1 MRRRRIATL
10 TLAGALRGFPARA
23 TVATRL
29 AVLVVAS
36 VISAGL
42 VSAPGATAGEYH
54 VYACRTPSGEA
65 APADGWSP
73 SSAGA
78 YDDYEKDTCADGGAL
93 TAALGD
99 LTTHEADVDQAI
111 WTLNVPAG
119 ETMVGATL
127 WRAGDTDGGEGSDAT
142 YEFLLAGPEENK
154 IFSYCV
160 FQFGC
165 TAVGDFG
172 DPLSEA
178 NRVAVP
184 SANLGAHLYVSASC
198 EGVEKVE
205 CPAGHGD
212 ANGYAAV
219 VDLYAADVT
228 LEQSGG
234 PSVEEVRGPLA
245 TETPVNGLSAV
256 LFNASDPG
264 AGVWKVTF
272 EVDGKV
278 VQSTVPNENGGRCRD
293 VGQTADGVPAF
304 LYLQP
309 CPQTESM
316 GVGLDTTVI
325 SNGEHHVVVSVVDP
339 AGNSAI
345 VLDREIDVENGP
357 PAAPGLPGSPAVPA
371 KPGRRRL
378 PRARVTLKIEPHEVN
393 LRQRIHFSGRVL
405 GGHIP
410 RGGKLLVLEARLLG
424 RRTSRGRRHR
434 GKWFGFA
441 EPRAGARGR
450 FHGSY
455 RFNVFVGPGEY
466 ELRVLAKAET
476 GYPFSPGTSNVV
488 RVRVT

>member
-1 MRRRRIATL
+1 MRTLTAPRRPTALVALIL
-10 TLAGALRGFPARA
+10 TLAA
-23 TVATRL
+23 
-29 AVLVVAS
+29 
-36 VISAGL
+36 L
-42 VSAPGATAGEYH
+42 VSLSFALAASAVAGDYH
-54 VYACRTPSGEA
+54 VYACRTPAGEP
-65 APADGWSP
+65 APADGWSG
-73 SSAGA
+73 SGAGA
-78 YDDYEKDTCADGGAL
+78 YDNYEKDTCATGGAL

-99 LTTHEADVDQAI
+99 LTTHEADVDQTI
-111 WTLNVPAG
+111 WAFSVPAD
-119 ETMVGATL
+119 ETIVGATL

-198 EGVEKVE
+198 EGAEKVE
-205 CPAGHGD
+205 CPVGHGD

-219 VDLYAADVT
+219 VDVYAADVT

-234 PSVEEVRGPLA
+234 PSAAEVRGPLA
-245 TETPVNGLSAV
+245 TETPVGGLSDV

-264 AGVWKVTF
+264 AGIWEVTF
-272 EVDGKV
+272 NVDGEV
-278 VQSTVPNENGGRCRD
+278 VQSVVPNENGGRCRD
-293 VGQTADGVPAF
+293 VGQTADGSAAF

-316 GVGLDTTVI
+316 GVGLDTTLI

-357 PAAPGLPGSPAVPA
+357 PAAPGVPASPAVPA
-371 KPGRRRL
+371 KPGPRRL
-378 PRARVTLKIEPHEVN
+378 PRARVTLSVEPRNVN

-410 RGGKLLVLEARLLG
+410 PGGKLLDLEARLLSG
-424 RRTSRGRRHR
+424 GASRGRRHR

-455 RFNVFVGPGEY
+455 RFNVFVGPGDY

-488 RVRVT
+488 RVRIT